1 MQTHVTSN
9 QNSSSLVHKRLLNS
23 CKVAHLIPSL
33 SPCLFF
39 SSANFLSFFFFS
51 QCCILRDDKYTHIL
65 QSGEECN
72 SAEGLCFHQQFHQ
85 QGLHVSSSSPPST
98 SSSSP
103 FRFELASVAVYC
115 RNIPLF
121 FLVATVKINDNMKG
135 ESVFTRTQ
143 HLYLEAE
150 GDTEKENADANNA
163 FLSPLAQTHGHACC
177 S

>member
-1 MQTHVTSN
+1 MCADTRNIKSKQQQSCAYETVEHLQGCTSDSFTVTMLIFQFSN
-9 QNSSSLVHKRLLNS
+9 
-23 CKVAHLIPSL
+23 
-33 SPCLFF
+33 FF
-39 SSANFLSFFFFS
+39 IFFFS
-51 QCCILRDDKYTHIL
+51 YCCILRDDKYTHKL

-115 RNIPLF
+115 RKIPLF

-135 ESVFTRTQ
+135 ESVFTRT
-143 HLYLEAE
+143 
-150 GDTEKENADANNA
+150 
-163 FLSPLAQTHGHACC
+163 
-177 S
+177 